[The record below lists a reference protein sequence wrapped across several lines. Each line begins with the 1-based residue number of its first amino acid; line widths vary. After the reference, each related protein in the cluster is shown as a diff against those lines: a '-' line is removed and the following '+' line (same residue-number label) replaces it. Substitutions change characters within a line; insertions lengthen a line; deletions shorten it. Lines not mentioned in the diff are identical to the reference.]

1 MPRVPAKQPRL
12 LSHDVDAGTAAFC
25 STCARLFR
33 YFPGTDDDPTSG
45 KPRCS
50 DCTGQAQFRESL
62 EMVGDRSQQPQRRGS
77 TLSKWV
83 ALHNDL
89 SAPRDQVARPSD
101 SLVSHDDA
109 ATSALHQIV
118 DSLRRQNRELTR
130 RLSTMI
136 ANGTRAVDDPVDAAA
151 TSSDSAH
158 GSGGG
163 GGGKSGRRFD
173 SAADELEALKVTLG
187 AFIPAPKLATSRY
200 APLYERLNSL
210 SVVWREH
217 QVRLA
222 AMHAALLGSEA
233 TCATLQEEL
242 LIVEN
247 SQATLGQ
254 VVKSQSAELEEVRR
268 REHLAEE
275 SLAEHGRAEAFAHVS
290 RDEAESLLRG
300 RQQAEAQLRQQV
312 TTLHRSLED
321 AHASLE
327 SFVTQQQG
335 RRARELQSRQK
346 QLAAWDGQLLK
357 LLKLLELT
365 VRSDGAKGQA
375 ARAALAVSD
384 DTARAGASGR
394 PGVLSSLWPGRWP
407 ERSDKPAPGDD
418 RRGDGEATAEAYNA
432 GAATLRGLVES
443 MSTFLRGAMEEH
455 ASALRAMG
463 ASSRDFDA
471 LDRASYERQ
480 IELLSTQ
487 LNELQAVRFRLSSH
501 LEMAIGERMEAQLE
515 LLKKQRDE
523 AFKAREIA
531 VDSLRQHVVRE
542 GQMIM
547 ALRSG
552 FEHAADELRL
562 AFQRIPLTDESLAAN
577 RTEHE
582 RLHWVADVS
591 RRRMIDGALDRWR
604 LRFLRAHWV
613 GWRGLVLQAKV
624 HSLAEDAH
632 AYKVRS

>member
-1 MPRVPAKQPRL
+1 MPRVPSKQPRL
-12 LSHDVDAGTAAFC
+12 LSHHVDAGTAAFC

-33 YFPGTDDDPTSG
+33 YFPGTDDDPASG

-62 EMVGDRSQQPQRRGS
+62 ELVGDRSQQPQRRGS
-77 TLSKWV
+77 TLSKMV
-83 ALHNDL
+83 ALHNDPP
-89 SAPRDQVARPSD
+89 APRDQVARPSD
-101 SLVSHDDA
+101 SLVSPDDA

-130 RLSTMI
+130 RLSTMV

-151 TSSDSAH
+151 TSSGSAH

-233 TCATLQEEL
+233 TCATLQEEIV
-242 LIVEN
+242 IVEN

-254 VVKSQSAELEEVRR
+254 LVKSQSAELEEVRR

-290 RDEAESLLRG
+290 RDEADSLLRG

-312 TTLHRSLED
+312 TVLHRSLED

-327 SFVTQQQG
+327 SFVTLQQG

-346 QLAAWDGQLLK
+346 QLAAWDGQLQK

-365 VRSDGAKGQA
+365 VRSGGAKGQA

-384 DTARAGASGR
+384 DTASASASGR
-394 PGVLSSLWPGRWP
+394 LSVLSSLWP

-418 RRGDGEATAEAYNA
+418 RRGDGEAAAEAFNT

-443 MSTFLRGAMEEH
+443 LSTFLRDAMEEH
-455 ASALRAMG
+455 ASALKAMG
-463 ASSRDFDA
+463 ASSRDFVA

-523 AFKAREIA
+523 AFKARELA

-542 GQMIM
+542 GQMIV

-552 FEHAADELRL
+552 FAHAADELRL